1 VIDCVRGSVINLIES
16 RLFVVVFPGQCRLSN
31 IISAAFS
38 CGEKS
43 TGMQHSRCVPASC
56 TRIITNWHDNAMML
70 HLGRKRIVGF
80 RITVSGLELIAA
92 DVAQNTVYNIF

>member
-1 VIDCVRGSVINLIES
+1 MSAVQYHIGGVFLRRKIDRHATFALC
-16 RLFVVVFPGQCRLSN
+16 
-31 IISAAFS
+31 
-38 CGEKS
+38 
-43 TGMQHSRCVPASC
+43 ASQLHADYY
-56 TRIITNWHDNAMML
+56 TNWHDNAMML